1 MDKTGIAPGT
11 VIGRWTVLDTYEKTS
26 KGERKWLCRC
36 ECGTE
41 RYVLERSLRHGG
53 SYSCGCLRKER
64 HREAVSTDL
73 SGKVF
78 GELTVLHISE
88 HQRKNGG
95 IWWSCQCS
103 CGKLYD
109 CPATLLITGK
119 RTHCGCKAS
128 RGRPNDISGQRFYR
142 LTAEYMLPDRVADV
156 KRRNMTRACNHS

>member
-1 MDKTGIAPGT
+1 MDKAGIAPGT

-109 CPATLLITGK
+109 CPATLLMTGK

-128 RGRPNDISGQRFYR
+128 RGCPNDI
-142 LTAEYMLPDRVADV
+142 LC
-156 KRRNMTRACNHS
+156 RNALR

>member
-1 MDKTGIAPGT
+1 MDIAGIATGT

-26 KGERKWLCRC
+26 KGERKWLYRC

-41 RYVLERSLRHGG
+41 RYVLQRSLKHGG

-95 IWWSCQCS
+95 IW
-103 CGKLYD
+103 
-109 CPATLLITGK
+109 
-119 RTHCGCKAS
+119 
-128 RGRPNDISGQRFYR
+128 
-142 LTAEYMLPDRVADV
+142 
-156 KRRNMTRACNHS
+156 